1 MTEDEQRDVRLGFNE
16 PQGGQI
22 GSKPTVSSP
31 GCLLELIQGL
41 VQVID

>member
-1 MTEDEQRDVRLGFNE
+1 MEDEHRGVQLGFNE

-31 GCLLELIQGL
+31 VCLLEL
-41 VQVID
+41 V